1 MSARTQVEALLT
13 LIRESALKALDDY
26 ETHGKEA
33 PTLDSLQKHP
43 LDEAV
48 NKLDFKKTIRKL
60 EAACDQLCS
69 TLAPPSH
76 SIMKVSAFVE
86 ACYIYLTFPRDLKT
100 LVGLV

>member
-33 PTLDSLQKHP
+33 PVLDSLQKHP

-69 TLAPPSH
+69 TLAPPTH
-76 SIMKVSAFVE
+76 SIMKVRSLAGAHYV
-86 ACYIYLTFPRDLKT
+86 CLTFLRDPKT
-100 LVGLV
+100 SVGLA